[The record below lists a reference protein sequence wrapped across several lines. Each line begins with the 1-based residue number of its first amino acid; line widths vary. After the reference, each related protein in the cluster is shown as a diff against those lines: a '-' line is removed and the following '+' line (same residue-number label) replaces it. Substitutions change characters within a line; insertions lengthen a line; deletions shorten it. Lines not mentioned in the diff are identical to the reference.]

1 MKHEAIAQEWHSK
14 ERPND
19 QYEWSRGLDDRPHPF
34 ITAVETASNCPYMLP
49 DQAVFKAT
57 REHVWQPRV
66 PEPGYAL
73 AHLLNIDPLT
83 WTITSERNIGSVL
96 CTSPGVHEWWNGA
109 KFVAVPEGGTLDS
122 GIADG
127 PDPSELIHKH
137 WQHFLE
143 PVDDGYVPITPFKI
157 TRFDGEWFACYPKKR
172 PDDACMDEGDP
183 EFHVCS
189 VERVGD
195 KGAFKVDEY
204 FFLRYTLEQVRGIM
218 PRGANAYEIVD
229 ISEKDSNGLTT
240 VAVQF
245 YVADVDTSRR
255 LPRTD
260 EIARDYER
268 LMEVYAQ

>member
-1 MKHEAIAQEWHSK
+1 
-14 ERPND
+14 
-19 QYEWSRGLDDRPHPF
+19 
-34 ITAVETASNCPYMLP
+34 MLP

-96 CTSPGVHEWWNGA
+96 CASPGVHEWRNNA

-127 PDPSELIHKH
+127 PDPSKLIHEH
-137 WQHFLE
+137 WQHFLQ
-143 PVDDGYVPITPFKI
+143 PVDDGYTPITPFNI
-157 TRFDGEWFACYPKKR
+157 EQVSGEWFTHYPKQC
-172 PDDACMDEGDP
+172 PDGYCMDERDL
-183 EFHVCS
+183 EFHVRS
-189 VERVGD
+189 VECVGD
-195 KGAFKVDEY
+195 KGAFKVDED
-204 FFLRYTLEQVRGIM
+204 FFLRYTLEQVREIM

-229 ISEKDSNGLTT
+229 VSVKDSNGLTT
-240 VAVQF
+240 VTVRF
-245 YVADVDTSRR
+245 YVADVDTSCR